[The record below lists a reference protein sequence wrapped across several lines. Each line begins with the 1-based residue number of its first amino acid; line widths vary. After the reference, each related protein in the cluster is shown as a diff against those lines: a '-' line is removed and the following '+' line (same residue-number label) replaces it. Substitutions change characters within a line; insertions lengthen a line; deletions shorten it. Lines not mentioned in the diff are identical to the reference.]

1 MSGCGRWL
9 QHTVRIAGMVTLL
22 GLAACGFKD
31 KPVPPQHAVPK
42 AIDDL
47 RVEIGDKGAILSWT
61 YPKETVTGRDV
72 DEIDGFELYRAEIP
86 AQSYCATC
94 PVPYSARVTVA
105 GGSVSPG
112 GGRTA
117 TFEVKDVRPGHVYV
131 FMVRS
136 RTGWWVESKDSNEV
150 SFFWQTP
157 PEVPHGLTV
166 TAGDGANTLQWQ
178 PVTQKEGTVPSTAPM
193 RYQVYRGVDGG
204 VVAALGEPLA
214 TNSFSDQAVENG
226 REYTYQVQTIS
237 TYAQGAVRS
246 GLSESVQAKPM
257 DRTAPSVPKKF
268 EGLRTEIGVK
278 LYWEHVESGDL
289 AGYRIYRRAMGE
301 SKPTLVGEV
310 QLPMNI
316 FTDSKAPPALLFY
329 SISSID
335 TQNPANESA
344 RSNEI
349 RIEN

>member
-1 MSGCGRWL
+1 MNGCGRWL
-9 QHTVRIAGMVTLL
+9 QHTVRIAGMVTLC

-47 RVEIGDKGAILSWT
+47 RAEIGDKGATLSWT
-61 YPKETVTGRDV
+61 YPKETVTGHDV

-105 GGSVSPG
+105 GGSVPPS
-112 GGRTA
+112 GGRAA

-157 PEVPHGLTV
+157 PEVPPGLTV

-178 PVTQKEGTVPSTAPM
+178 PVAQKEGTVPNTAPM
-193 RYQVYRGVDGG
+193 RYQVYRGIDGG
-204 VVAALGEPLA
+204 AVAALGEPLA
-214 TNSFSDQAVENG
+214 ANSFSDQTVEND
-226 REYTYQVQTIS
+226 REYTYQVQAMS

-246 GLSESVQAKPM
+246 GLSEAVQAKPM
-257 DRTAPSVPKKF
+257 DRTAPPVPKKF

-289 AGYRIYRRAMGE
+289 AGYRLYRRAMGE

-316 FTDSKAPPALLFY
+316 FTDSKAPSVLLFY

-335 TQNPANESA
+335 TQNPANESV
-344 RSNEI
+344 RSIEI